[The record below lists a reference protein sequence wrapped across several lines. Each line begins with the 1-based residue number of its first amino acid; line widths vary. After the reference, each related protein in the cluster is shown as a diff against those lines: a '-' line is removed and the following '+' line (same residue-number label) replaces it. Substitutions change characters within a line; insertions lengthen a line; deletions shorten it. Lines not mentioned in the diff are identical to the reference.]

1 VRSAGAD
8 VVSGKLED
16 ARPAGDHALC
26 AEITLAPVP
35 SAAGLARRFTE
46 AFLRKHDLG
55 AIAEAACL
63 ITSELVTNAI
73 KATGATRAPADPGEI
88 TPPAVVARLRVSARV
103 LRIEIWDNDPRLP
116 VPAMP
121 AALDEGGRGLMLVAA
136 LATAWGHHPSA
147 SGKAVWAEVPIH
159 LETTCNVLSS
169 PA

>member
-1 VRSAGAD
+1 

-16 ARPAGDHALC
+16 ARPAEDHAIC
-26 AEITLAPVP
+26 DEITLAPTP

-46 AFLRKHDLG
+46 AFLSRHDLG
-55 AIAEAACL
+55 EIAVAACL

-73 KATGATRAPADPGEI
+73 QAVGATRTPAGAAGPDEI
-88 TPPAVVARLRVSARV
+88 SPSVVVARLRVSARV
-103 LRIEIWDNDPRLP
+103 LRIEIWDNDPRPP
-116 VPAMP
+116 VPALP
-121 AALDEGGRGLMLVAA
+121 DALDEGGRGLMLVAA

-159 LETTCNVLSS
+159 LETTCNMLSS